1 MSDDKA
7 NASRN
12 KHKEHNLCIIH
23 TDNAQRYDDR
33 LMCSPVSA
41 VGIFTPFIS
50 QRLSRNAYLMLIKWS
65 ACDPFCDACTRDDE
79 RKQLSIPLSDAC
91 LLVLCIEADLVID
104 RRREHTRRER
114 PEYSTY
120 AAHGQSTVE
129 QQNES
134 VCTDIWCWAEEEE
147 DDEEEEGNSCVSGYV
162 RGWCVQQ
169 TKRMMGTKGEG
180 EKYIVGCGEQP
191 KICYVRCTYECI
203 DCADLEKNPV
213 RIRTGRCA
221 GISTMWDFVVVRCR
235 LVCLCIVHSLCTVLF
250 FRNHFFSSCALSLT
264 LRAAASVCTKKN
276 KTNSVCT
283 AVAELMVHN
292 AYIHVASCVA
302 QSVRDVIIANDKMQA
317 YMICLSLRTLLPL
330 ASSVLV
336 DDRNKEPKRAR
347 DQNEKHTCNIFR
359 FALERGMNKN
369 RPIQLDKW

>member
-50 QRLSRNAYLMLIKWS
+50 QRRSRNAYLMLIKWS

-79 RKQLSIPLSDAC
+79 RKQLSILLSDAC

-250 FRNHFFSSCALSLT
+250 FRNHFFFFLCSLSHST
-264 LRAAASVCTKKN
+264 C
-276 KTNSVCT
+276 C
-283 AVAELMVHN
+283 
-292 AYIHVASCVA
+292 C
-302 QSVRDVIIANDKMQA
+302 
-317 YMICLSLRTLLPL
+317 
-330 ASSVLV
+330 
-336 DDRNKEPKRAR
+336 KRL
-347 DQNEKHTCNIFR
+347 H
-359 FALERGMNKN
+359 
-369 RPIQLDKW
+369 